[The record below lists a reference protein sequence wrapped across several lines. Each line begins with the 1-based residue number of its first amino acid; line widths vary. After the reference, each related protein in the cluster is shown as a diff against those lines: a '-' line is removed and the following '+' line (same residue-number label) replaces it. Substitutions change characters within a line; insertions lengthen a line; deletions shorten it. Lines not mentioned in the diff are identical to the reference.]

1 MAEPGTND
9 DLDTALAKALADAI
23 TSAKSAPGDQT
34 KGARVRKQREA
45 IDALRALGK
54 TWEQIAD
61 VLSAGGL
68 KVSARTVRLEMTKDI
83 KTAKKGASVG
93 GQHGKPALRT
103 EAAYTTPK
111 VKKLAANV
119 ASTEGEH
126 VVKPTT
132 EAGFYDAGGVEN

>member
-1 MAEPGTND
+1 
-9 DLDTALAKALADAI
+9 
-23 TSAKSAPGDQT
+23 
-34 KGARVRKQREA
+34 VRKQREA
-45 IDALRALGK
+45 IDALRATGK

-68 KVSARTVRLEMTKDI
+68 KVSARTVRLEMTKDR
-83 KTAKKGASVG
+83 KTAKKGAKVAG
-93 GQHGKPALRT
+93 NGKPARRRT
-103 EAAYTTPK
+103 EAAHTTPQ

-126 VVKPTT
+126 VVKPAT

>member
-9 DLDTALAKALADAI
+9 DLDTALAKALADALAL
-23 TSAKSAPGDQT
+23 AKSAPGDQT

-45 IDALRALGK
+45 IDALRATGK

-68 KVSARTVRLEMTKDI
+68 KVSARTVRLEMTKDR
-83 KTAKKGASVG
+83 KTAKKGAKVAG
-93 GQHGKPALRT
+93 NGKPARRT
-103 EAAYTTPK
+103 EAAHTTPQ

-126 VVKPTT
+126 VVKPAT

>member
-1 MAEPGTND
+1 MAEAGTND
-9 DLDTALAKALADAI
+9 DLDTALAKALADAL
-23 TSAKSAPGDQT
+23 TSKSAPGDQT

-45 IDALRALGK
+45 IDALRATGK

-83 KTAKKGASVG
+83 KTAKKGAKVAG
-93 GQHGKPALRT
+93 NGKLARRT
-103 EAAYTTPK
+103 EAAHTTPQI
-111 VKKLAANV
+111 KKLAANV
-119 ASTEGEH
+119 AGEH
-126 VVKPTT
+126 VVKPAT

>member
-1 MAEPGTND
+1 MAEAGTND
-9 DLDTALAKALADAI
+9 DLDTALAKALADAL
-23 TSAKSAPGDQT
+23 TSAKSAPGDKT

-45 IDALRALGK
+45 IDALRATGK

-83 KTAKKGASVG
+83 KTAKKGAKVAG
-93 GQHGKPALRT
+93 TGKPARRT
-103 EAAYTTPK
+103 EAAHTTPQ

-126 VVKPTT
+126 VVKPAT

>member
-1 MAEPGTND
+1 MAEAGTND
-9 DLDTALAKALADAI
+9 DLDTALAKALADAL

-34 KGARVRKQREA
+34 KSARVRKQREA
-45 IDALRALGK
+45 IDALRATGK

-68 KVSARTVRLEMTKDI
+68 QVSARTVRLEMTKDI
-83 KTAKKGASVG
+83 KTAKKGAKATG
-93 GQHGKPALRT
+93 TGKPARRT
-103 EAAYTTPK
+103 EAARTTPQ

-126 VVKPTT
+126 VVKPAT

>member
-1 MAEPGTND
+1 MAEAGTND
-9 DLDTALAKALADAI
+9 DLDTALAKALADAL

-45 IDALRALGK
+45 IDALRATGK

-68 KVSARTVRLEMTKDI
+68 KVSARTVRLEMTKDRQ
-83 KTAKKGASVG
+83 TGKKGAKVAG
-93 GQHGKPALRT
+93 NGKPERRT
-103 EAAYTTPK
+103 EAAHTTPK

-126 VVKPTT
+126 VVKPAT

>member
-1 MAEPGTND
+1 MND
-9 DLDTALAKALADAI
+9 DLDTALAKALADAL

-45 IDALRALGK
+45 IDALRATGK

-68 KVSARTVRLEMTKDI
+68 KVSARTVRLEMTKDR
-83 KTAKKGASVG
+83 KTAKKGASVAG
-93 GQHGKPALRT
+93 NGKPARRT
-103 EAAYTTPK
+103 EAAHTTPQ
-111 VKKLAANV
+111 VKKPAANV

-126 VVKPTT
+126 VVKPAT
-132 EAGFYDAGGVEN
+132 ETGFYDAGGVEN